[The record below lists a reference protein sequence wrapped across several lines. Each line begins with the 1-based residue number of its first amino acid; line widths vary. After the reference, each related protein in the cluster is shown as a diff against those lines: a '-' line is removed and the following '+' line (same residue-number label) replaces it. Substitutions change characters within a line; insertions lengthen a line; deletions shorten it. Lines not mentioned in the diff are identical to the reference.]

1 MNETVTQAVL
11 ALAEAV
17 LASEEHQALMKA
29 RADVLADPEMARLW
43 RAVGNACP
51 RRAVDPELAK
61 RAGGEIE
68 LGRLER
74 AELEFGN
81 LLAEV
86 NEAFRVALGGRRKG
100 DCGGDERTRT

>member
-1 MNETVTQAVL
+1 MNETATRAVL

-29 RADVLADPEMARLW
+29 RTEVLADPEITRLW
-43 RAVGNACP
+43 QAVGHACP
-51 RRAVDPELAK
+51 RRTVDPALAK
-61 RAGGEIE
+61 RAGEEIL

-74 AELEFGN
+74 AELEYGN

-86 NEAFRVALGGRRKG
+86 NESFRVALGGRRKG
-100 DCGGDERTRT
+100 DCGGDERSRT